1 MRIALVKQ
9 EIYQDLYVCPK
20 NSSPEETLL
29 SSIMRVGPIGLI
41 EELNADFYIVKQ
53 EKNIETQLYRKVIPH
68 ITPYLHLLKTKTAD
82 KLPGQAFKSPGSPF
96 PNGKFAVDCNT
107 IDWGLYDIV
116 ISINIALPTHVVLKH
131 PKTLF
136 CYMIGEANMATDKA
150 RFGYDATLNQMAR
163 GIISKQ
169 GGVIDFPYTFI
180 GANTLEKLMFRVCKR
195 PSKKKG
201 CFMEINSTT
210 ERPVTKIPP
219 TFYPLRDAGYEIIL
233 HKQNIKDN
241 LISIYD
247 SKYFIKIGGRCIRGN
262 SVAEAISLGSLAIMD
277 RNQVIHK
284 ELILDECN
292 VKNMQDVIA
301 LITKLDNDEEL
312 YLSLLTRQRAILD
325 RLFYNAPLQS
335 LKNCLEAKRNGN
347 YRPYTPIDKIRDIK
361 WLYIGNQ
368 TLLQWLKSKL
378 FTYKK

>member
-1 MRIALVKQ
+1 MNIALVKQ

-20 NSSPEETLL
+20 NCRPEEILL
-29 SSIMRVGPIGLI
+29 SSIMRVGPIGLM
-41 EELNADFYIVKQ
+41 EELNADFFIVK
-53 EKNIETQLYRKVIPH
+53 EENKLETQLYKKVIPH
-68 ITPYLHLLKTKTAD
+68 ITPHLYLLKTETAD
-82 KLPGQAFKSPGSPF
+82 KLPGQGFKCPGSPF
-96 PNGKFAVDCNT
+96 PNGKFAVDCHS
-107 IDWGLYDIV
+107 IDWGKYDIV
-116 ISINIALPTHVVLKH
+116 ISINIALPTSVVLKH
-131 PKTLF
+131 TKTLF
-136 CYMIGEANMATDKA
+136 CYMIGEANMATDTV
-150 RFGYDATLNQMAR
+150 RFGYDVTLNQMAR
-163 GIISKQ
+163 GIIAKQ
-169 GGVIDFPYTFI
+169 CGVVDFPYTFL
-180 GANTLEKLMFRVCKR
+180 GEATLEKIMSRVLGR
-195 PSKKKG
+195 PSKKRG
-201 CFMEINSTT
+201 IFMEINSTT
-210 ERPVTKIPP
+210 ERPVTKVPMH
-219 TFYPLRDAGYEIIL
+219 FKPLQTAGYDIIL
-233 HKQNIKDN
+233 HKQNIKEN
-241 LISIYD
+241 LTSIYD
-247 SKYFIKIGGRCIRGN
+247 SKYFIKMGGRSIRGN

-277 RNQVIHK
+277 REQVIHK
-284 ELILDECN
+284 ELIIDECN